1 METQKITSNL
11 TPGATSGTIRHLD
24 SGVVLNGRYQTQDI
38 VGLGGMGA
46 VYRARDLHFPKLV
59 KLVAVK
65 EMVNQ
70 TRDPGIQR
78 TIIQNFEREANILA
92 TLSHSAIPRIL
103 DYFSQEDRSYL
114 VMEFI
119 NGKNLEEIVIEQG
132 GPISPEMALSW
143 GIELCDVLQFLHAH
157 QPEPIIFRD
166 MKPQNVMLN
175 QHNRLMLV
183 DFGIA
188 KHFEV
193 GQRGT
198 QVGTEGY
205 SPPEQY
211 RGDATPQA
219 DVYALGATLHHL
231 LSNRD
236 PRLEA
241 PFSFADRPLRS
252 INPLVPPDLEAVI
265 NTALQYNQEDR
276 FKDASVM
283 KEALLMAAKRTGY
296 LGQTSLPAGMGTSL
310 FSEGGLVKPI
320 WVFDCEDEIRGSPTY
335 YKGNLYVGSYDN
347 NLYALNSAT
356 GEFIWKFATDGGVVS
371 KPAVQDTQVIVGS
384 EDGRLYSVSTRSGA
398 MIWSYLTNGPIRS
411 SPRIAE
417 GHVFIGSDDGFMHAV
432 NIAAHRRSWRFDAGA
447 MIRSTPHVS
456 DDAVFFGTEEGD
468 FICLDFGGGERWRY
482 RANRAITSSP
492 VVQDG
497 AVFFTSKDWTLFSM
511 DAEKGWM
518 LWRYRLG
525 KASISSPAVSDRL
538 VFVGAIDGSM
548 YAVDTNTGR
557 EAWRFQAENQ
567 INGGPVVYKESLY
580 FGSVD
585 QNLYCLDYR
594 TGKQRWKF
602 QTEGPI
608 TGSPIIFDDIVYFG
622 SLDRKVYALLA

>member
-1 METQKITSNL
+1 METQKITNNL
-11 TPGATSGTIRHLD
+11 TQAGTSGTIRHLD
-24 SGVVLNGRYQTQDI
+24 SGVVLNGRYQVQDI

-59 KLVAVK
+59 KLAAVK

-92 TLSHSAIPRIL
+92 TLSHPAIPRIL
-103 DYFSQEDRSYL
+103 DYFSQGDRSYL

-119 NGKNLEEIVIEQG
+119 NGKNLEEIVTEQN
-132 GPISPEMALSW
+132 GPISPELAVSW
-143 GIELCDVLQFLHAH
+143 GIELCDVLQFLHSY

-211 RGDATPQA
+211 RGEATPQA

-252 INPLVPPDLEAVI
+252 INPLVPADLEAVI
-265 NTALQYNQEDR
+265 NTALQYNPEDR
-276 FKDASVM
+276 FKDVAVM

-296 LGQTSLPAGMGTSL
+296 VGQTSTMSGTGTSL
-310 FSEGGLVKPI
+310 FSDGGQVRPV
-320 WVFDCEDEIRGSPTY
+320 WVFECEDEIRGSPTY
-335 YKGNLYVGSYDN
+335 FKGSLYAGSYDN

-356 GEFIWKFATDGGVVS
+356 GEFVWKFPTDGGVVG
-371 KPAVQDTQVIVGS
+371 KPAVLDTQVIVGS
-384 EDGRLYSVSTRSGA
+384 EDGRLYALSTRSGS
-398 MIWSYLTNGPIRS
+398 MIWSYLTNGPVRS

-417 GHVFIGSDDGFMHAV
+417 GHVFIGSDDGYLHAV
-432 NIAAHRRSWRFDAGA
+432 NIAAHRRSWRYDSGA
-447 MIRSTPHVS
+447 MIRSTPFVS
-456 DDAVFFGTEEGD
+456 EDSVFFGTEDGD
-468 FICLDFGGGERWRY
+468 FFCLDFGGGERWRY
-482 RANRAITSSP
+482 RANRAVTSSP
-492 VVQDG
+492 VVHDG
-497 AVFFTSKDWTLFSM
+497 AVYFTSLDWTLFAL
-511 DAEKGWM
+511 DAEKGWL
-518 LWRYRLG
+518 LWRYRMG
-525 KASISSPAVSDRL
+525 KPSISSPAISERL
-538 VFVGAIDGSM
+538 VFAGAIDGSM
-548 YAVDTNTGR
+548 YAVDANTGR
-557 EAWRFQAENQ
+557 ESWRFQAEGQ
-567 INGGPVVYKESLY
+567 VNGGAVIYKDAIY

-585 QNLYCLDYR
+585 QHLYCLDFR
-594 TGKQRWKF
+594 AGKLRWKF
-602 QTEGPI
+602 KTDGPI
-608 TGSPIIFDDIVYFG
+608 TSTPIVFDDIVYFG
-622 SLDRKVYALLA
+622 SVDRKIYALLA

>member
-11 TPGATSGTIRHLD
+11 APASTSGTIRHLD
-24 SGVVLNGRYQTQDI
+24 SGVILNGRYQIQNI

-46 VYRARDLHFPKLV
+46 VYRGRDLHFPKLV
-59 KLVAVK
+59 KLIAVK
-65 EMVNQ
+65 EMVSQ
-70 TRDPGIQR
+70 TRDQNVQR

-92 TLSHSAIPRIL
+92 TLSHPAIPRVL
-103 DYFSQEDRSYL
+103 DYFSQGERSYL

-119 NGKNLEEIVIEQG
+119 QGKNLEEILQEQNK
-132 GPISPEMALSW
+132 PISAEYAINW
-143 GIELCDVLQFLHAH
+143 GIELCDVLQYLHAH

-188 KHFEV
+188 KHFQV

-231 LSNRD
+231 LTNRD

-241 PFSFADRPLRS
+241 PFSFADRPIRS
-252 INPLVPPDLEAVI
+252 INPLVPVDLEAVI
-265 NTALQYNQEDR
+265 STALQYSPGDR

-283 KEALLMAAKRTGY
+283 KEALIMAARRTGH
-296 LGQTSLPAGMGTSL
+296 LSTSKFTAGFETSL
-310 FSEGGLVKPI
+310 FSEAGKVKPV
-320 WVFDCEDEIRGSPTY
+320 WVFECEDEIRGSPTY
-335 YKGNLYVGSYDN
+335 YKGNLYIGSYDN

-356 GEFIWKFATDGGVVS
+356 GEFIWKFPTDGGVVG
-371 KPAVQDTQVIVGS
+371 KPAVLDTQVIIGS
-384 EDGRLYSVSTRSGA
+384 EDGRLYSVSTRSGS
-398 MIWSYLTNGPIRS
+398 MIWSYLTNGPIRC

-432 NIAAHRRSWRFDAGA
+432 NIAANRRSWRYDSGA

-456 DDAVFFGTEEGD
+456 DDGVYFGTEDGD
-468 FICLDFGGGERWRY
+468 FICLDFGGGERWRH
-482 RANRAITSSP
+482 RANRSVTSSP
-492 VVQDG
+492 VVHDG
-497 AVFFTSKDWTLFSM
+497 AVYYTSLDWTLYSL
-511 DAEKGWM
+511 DAEKGWL
-518 LWRYRLG
+518 LWRFRLG
-525 KASISSPAVSDRL
+525 KASISSPAIADRL
-538 VFVGAIDGSM
+538 VIAGAIDGNL
-548 YAVDTNTGR
+548 YAVDINSGR
-557 EAWRFQAENQ
+557 EVWRFQAENQ
-567 INGGPVVYKESLY
+567 INSGPVIYKDAVY

-585 QNLYCLDYR
+585 QHLYCLETR
-594 TGKQRWKF
+594 SGKLRWKF
-602 QTEGPI
+602 KTGGAI
-608 TGSPIIFDDIVYFG
+608 TSSPVIYDDIVYLG
-622 SLDRKVYALLA
+622 SIDRKVYALLA

>member
-1 METQKITSNL
+1 
-11 TPGATSGTIRHLD
+11 
-24 SGVVLNGRYQTQDI
+24 
-38 VGLGGMGA
+38 MGA

-70 TRDPGIQR
+70 TRDPNIQR
-78 TIIQNFEREANILA
+78 TIIQNFEREANLLA

-103 DYFSQEDRSYL
+103 DYFSQGDRSYL

-119 NGKNLEEIVIEQG
+119 LGKNLEEIVMEQNV
-132 GPISPEMALSW
+132 PITPELALSW
-143 GIELCDVLQFLHAH
+143 GIELCDVLQYLHSH

-219 DVYALGATLHHL
+219 DVYALGATLHHM

-283 KEALLMAAKRTGY
+283 KEALMMAARRTGY
-296 LGQTSLPAGMGTSL
+296 LSQGTAYSGMGTSL
-310 FSEGGLVKPI
+310 FSDGGHVKPI
-320 WVFDCEDEIRGSPTY
+320 WVFECEDEIRGSPTY
-335 YKGNLYVGSYDN
+335 YKGNLYIGSYDN

-356 GEFIWKFATDGGVVS
+356 GEFIWKYPTDGGVVG

-384 EDGRLYSVSTRSGA
+384 EDGRLYSLSTRSGT

-417 GHVFIGSDDGFMHAV
+417 GHVFVGSDDGFMHAI
-432 NIAAHRRSWRFDAGA
+432 NIAAHRRSWRFDSGS

-456 DDAVFFGTEEGD
+456 DDSVFFGTEEGD

-482 RANRAITSSP
+482 RANRAVTSSP
-492 VVQDG
+492 VVHDG
-497 AVFFTSKDWTLFSM
+497 AVYFTSLDWTLFSM

-518 LWRYRLG
+518 LWRYRLS
-525 KASISSPAVSDRL
+525 KPSISSPAVSDRL
-538 VFVGAIDGSM
+538 VFVGAIDGVM
-548 YAVDTNTGR
+548 YAVDANNGR
-557 EAWRFQAENQ
+557 EVWRFQAENQ
-567 INGGPVVYKESLY
+567 VNGGPVVYKDALY

-608 TGSPIIFDDIVYFG
+608 TGSPIIFDDIIYFG
-622 SLDRKVYALLA
+622 SIDRKVYALLA